1 MASQF
6 SQDDRELLHRI
17 DEVGIETR
25 AGKQLPIWI
34 VVVADE
40 VYIRSVKGIEGR
52 WYQALLGGT
61 QARLHA
67 GSTAWTIDAE
77 QVSDPAVIEQVSDAL
92 KQKYEKRWPAPTAA
106 MLRPQVLST
115 TMRIT
120 PT

>member
-1 MASQF
+1 MPQF
-6 SQDDRELLHRI
+6 SSDDRDLIHRT

-25 AGKQLPIWI
+25 AGKQLPIW
-34 VVVADE
+34 VVVVGAQ
-40 VYIRSVKGIEGR
+40 VYIRSVRGIEGR

-61 QARLHA
+61 EARLHA

-77 QVSDPAVIEQVSDAL
+77 QVSDPVVIEQVSDAL

-106 MLRPQVLST
+106 MLRPEVLPT
-115 TMRIT
+115 TMRVV